1 MPHIKIATRG
11 GMEISVFD
19 RWNPEKRQ
27 KEGHINITDD
37 QGVCSDFPL
46 SGSEAIALS
55 NAFSKVAW
63 EIARADLVLSEQ

>member
-19 RWNPEKRQ
+19 RWNSEKRQ
-27 KEGHINITDD
+27 KEGRIRIADERG
-37 QGVCSDFPL
+37 QVSDFAL

-55 NAFSKVAW
+55 NAFSKIAW
-63 EIARADLVLSEQ
+63 EIARADLVLSD